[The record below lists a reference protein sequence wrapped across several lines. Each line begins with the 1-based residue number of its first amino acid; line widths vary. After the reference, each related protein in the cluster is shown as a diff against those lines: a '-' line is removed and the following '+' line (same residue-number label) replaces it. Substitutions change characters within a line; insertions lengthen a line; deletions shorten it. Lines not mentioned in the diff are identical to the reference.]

1 MTRRPSSP
9 QGHLV
14 VPPQTAAVPDS
25 RDVDADWDDDPFE
38 RPTVIPPETKPSTGL
53 SVSSAH
59 LSAAQMQRAPTAKVP
74 VVHMPM
80 VQVPPATRSAPRPID
95 TWGGGYEAT
104 ADDSSPQIEISGEPE
119 LELIMEGEDDE
130 HDERSG
136 EQLVVGWAAR
146 TTQPPA
152 HDPFA
157 PDLERLT
164 PRPSGLLLEDRVVEL
179 FSSGEFESALSLAT
193 EILRTN
199 PGAEV
204 AREYADS
211 CRSEIRA
218 GLVARLSSVHHI
230 PRLAVPLHAI
240 PRATLDHRT
249 GFLLSRVDGW
259 STLEDVLDISGMDSI
274 DALRIL
280 CHLLDEGLIAMH
292 VR

>member
-1 MTRRPSSP
+1 M
-9 QGHLV
+9 
-14 VPPQTAAVPDS
+14 PPQTAAAPES
-25 RDVDADWDDDPFE
+25 RDVDAEWDDDPFE
-38 RPTVIPPETKPSTGL
+38 RPTVIPPETQPSGGFG
-53 SVSSAH
+53 VSGAQ
-59 LSAAQMQRAPTAKVP
+59 LTAAQIQRAPTAKVP
-74 VVHMPM
+74 VVQIP
-80 VQVPPATRSAPRPID
+80 QATRSAPRPID
-95 TWGGGYEAT
+95 TWGGGYDAIT
-104 ADDSSPQIEISGEPE
+104 DDSSPQIEVSGEHEPE
-119 LELIMEGEDDE
+119 LELIMEGEDED

-157 PDLERLT
+157 PDLDRLT
-164 PRPSGLLLEDRVVEL
+164 PRPSGLLLEDRMVEL
-179 FSSGEFESALSLAT
+179 FSSGEFESALSVAT

-211 CRSEIRA
+211 CRTEIRSA
-218 GLVARLSSVHHI
+218 LVARLCSVHHI

-292 VR
+292 AR